1 MGIPRRDRRTGST
14 WLTGSAMGW
23 HADGSDVT
31 KIVPQRGNDAF
42 GPVRQARAQQ
52 TRCVSGAT
60 HGGSVSSSSHPR
72 PRLHIGYGRS
82 PCGETPRSVRGQRC
96 ASQPPTQEHTSSDR
110 HCARAR
116 TRRRAR
122 SAQRRGTTSRS
133 ARSASRRHAAQR
145 SDRAGIETELNSQRA
160 NARWTVKRKG
170 TWENA
175 MRENNL
181 QNRWGIK
188 DTQEL
193 PQSA

>member
-1 MGIPRRDRRTGST
+1 MGFPRRDRRTDAARLAVST
-14 WLTGSAMGW
+14 MAWHSA
-23 HADGSDVT
+23 GSDVT

-60 HGGSVSSSSHPR
+60 HGRSVSSHTR

-82 PCGETPRSVRGQRC
+82 SGGETPRSVRGQRC

-110 HCARAR
+110 DSARAR

-133 ARSASRRHAAQR
+133 ARSASKRRAAQR
-145 SDRAGIETELNSQRA
+145 SDRAGFETELNSQRA
-160 NARWTVKRKG
+160 NAKWTGKRKE
-170 TWENA
+170 TWKT
-175 MRENNL
+175 R
-181 QNRWGIK
+181 
-188 DTQEL
+188 
-193 PQSA
+193 